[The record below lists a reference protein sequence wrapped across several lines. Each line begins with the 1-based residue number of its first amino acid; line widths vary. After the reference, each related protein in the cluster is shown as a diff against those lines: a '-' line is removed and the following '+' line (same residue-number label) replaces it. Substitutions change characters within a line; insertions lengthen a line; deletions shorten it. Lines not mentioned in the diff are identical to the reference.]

1 MLEKTIIVI
10 LISIIVLF
18 IRLIVSVS
26 IWERL
31 IVLNLIS
38 LKIILMITV
47 FAVLLN
53 SEMALDVSLTY
64 SIIGFVSVTTLSRL
78 LLKGGRLK

>member
-1 MLEKTIIVI
+1 MLEKTMLVI
-10 LISIIVLF
+10 LLSIMFLF
-18 IRLIVSVS
+18 VYLIRSRS

-47 FAVLLN
+47 FAVLLD
-53 SEMALDVSLTY
+53 SDMALDISITY
-64 SIIGFVSVTTLSRL
+64 SIIGFVSVTTISRF

>member
-1 MLEKTIIVI
+1 MLGKTMMVI
-10 LISIIVLF
+10 LFSIMVLF
-18 IRLIVSVS
+18 AYLIRSRS

-47 FAVLLN
+47 FAVLID
-53 SEMALDVSLTY
+53 SDMALDISITY
-64 SIIGFVSVTTLSRL
+64 SIIGFVSVTTISRF

>member
-10 LISIIVLF
+10 MISIMFLF
-18 IRLIVSVS
+18 IYLVKSIS

-47 FAVLLN
+47 FAVLIN
-53 SEMALDVSLTY
+53 SDMALDVSITY
-64 SIIGFVSVTTLSRL
+64 SIIGFVSVTTLSRF